1 MIFYLLIATTISSIL
16 AATLATIIGTV
27 RLQKFSRPLSLTA
40 TGLLITL
47 SFTHL
52 LPEAMEG
59 GIALHNIGIT
69 CWATVMILIASEMFL
84 SSLHHHSHNEA
95 MKEAMK
101 NGATGLLS
109 GTALHTFGDGV
120 MIASAF
126 LVDPTLGFAVAI
138 AIMAHE
144 VPQQL
149 GDYVILLEC
158 GLSRLGA
165 YTINATSFIA
175 TSTGGLLGY
184 FILDRVENLLPYA
197 LAISASSFIYVS
209 LSDLLPRL
217 KKDDGK
223 HKMGWRFSFLMLGSI
238 IAIILSHMPH

>member
-1 MIFYLLIATTISSIL
+1 MIVYLLIATTISSIL
-16 AATLATIIGTV
+16 AATLVTIIGTI

-52 LPEAMEG
+52 LPEAMESDVE
-59 GIALHNIGIT
+59 LHNIGIA
-69 CWATVMILIASEMFL
+69 CWASIMILIASEMFL
-84 SSLHHHSHNEA
+84 SSFHHHSHNKTMQEA
-95 MKEAMK
+95 MQ

-144 VPQQL
+144 IPQQL

-158 GLSRLGA
+158 GMSRIAA
-165 YTINATSFIA
+165 YSINATSFIA
-175 TSTGGLLGY
+175 TSTGGILGY

-223 HKMGWRFSFLMLGSI
+223 HKMGWRFSFLILGSI
-238 IAIILSHMPH
+238 IAMSLSHIHH